1 MTRQNHTAT
10 QRRQIT
16 RGVGKLRNFRQI
28 IRYVSMSRERHKIDR
43 HVDCMKGNM
52 KPHRPPMLCRTVTLL
67 MALHGKAETGAFK
80 FSR

>member
-10 QRRQIT
+10 QRGQIT

-52 KPHRPPMLCRTVTLL
+52 KPH
-67 MALHGKAETGAFK
+67 ALSNGDIADGLGKAETGAFK